1 MSHDS
6 EAGWRTTLVSNP
18 NLAQEAARIIRGGGT
33 VVLVHSGP
41 PQRGKL
47 IVDGIADHLHEVA
60 RYRHVNGEEGI
71 DHASG
76 GRALSVHLGQLHRV
90 RGMEVDYAILDDFQL
105 LGSTS
110 VMGALLPSFG
120 TKDRPRIAVVA

>member
-1 MSHDS
+1 M
-6 EAGWRTTLVSNP
+6 SNP
-18 NLAQEAARIIRGGGT
+18 NLAQESARIIRGGGT

-41 PQRGKL
+41 PQHGKR
-47 IVDGIADHLHEVA
+47 IVDGITEHLDEVA

-71 DHASG
+71 DHPSG
-76 GRALSVHLGQLHRV
+76 GRALNVHVCQIHRV

-120 TKDRPRIAVVA
+120 TKGRARIAVVA